1 MLYSRTP
8 LYRQPLHTD
17 TLFDGQFNCILKFAH
32 HLRASCSDPWFT
44 HLRYLT
50 QLRDDELLRSS
61 QDLSQG
67 YRIYYCFRHCVVQ
80 PLCQSIQSRMK
91 RFEEETVEFKSKRRG
106 KPVWIIILA
115 VATFVFLVLSIVFI
129 TLFALEKSKS
139 TETSPK
145 SPVSG
150 QKYCGTRAC
159 LETSLGELINI

>member
-1 MLYSRTP
+1 M
-8 LYRQPLHTD
+8 
-17 TLFDGQFNCILKFAH
+17 
-32 HLRASCSDPWFT
+32 
-44 HLRYLT
+44 
-50 QLRDDELLRSS
+50 
-61 QDLSQG
+61 
-67 YRIYYCFRHCVVQ
+67 Q

-91 RFEEETVEFKSKRRG
+91 RFEEETVEFKSERRG
-106 KPVWIIILA
+106 RPVGWIIILA

-159 LETSLGELINI
+159 LETSLGELIKFNLLVLNQSTQRSREIRFIVVNHALHTTAFQNTESRRFHVY